1 MSPPQKKDHFERKG
15 SSSSPTTFQG
25 TKPIW
30 DDDPFFWE
38 AVIPP
43 PNWSTTTTTFVGHFG
58 IRGHPQNPNTVQK
71 MRVRISAVLLPQ
83 KLAWQWKIHH
93 EWRCISYCKLGVSN
107 VMLVFSGFN
116 LEKNTWLK
124 LKWNDWIENTISQR
138 PNFFF
143 MGTVCHIFPGCRFSH
158 KKNATS
164 WMGPLGQWVMK
175 CKKASGRS
183 LISDRPNVW

>member
-1 MSPPQKKDHFERKG
+1 MSPPPKKKDHFERKG

-83 KLAWQWKIHH
+83 KLTWQWKIHH

-138 PNFFF
+138 PNFFLWVRYVIYF
-143 MGTVCHIFPGCRFSH
+143 QGVGFLT
-158 KKNATS
+158 KKTPLVE
-164 WMGPLGQWVMK
+164 WGPLG
-175 CKKASGRS
+175 SGSWNARRR
-183 LISDRPNVW
+183 LGGP

>member
-1 MSPPQKKDHFERKG
+1 MMLFSKAPSSHPRKPTNVPPQKKDHFERKG

-83 KLAWQWKIHH
+83 KLTWQWKIIIFDRRFMFLHGYSRFFSLSSLCFPGPM
-93 EWRCISYCKLGVSN
+93 EFFCCVAC
-107 VMLVFSGFN
+107 VLVLQIGAF
-116 LEKNTWLK
+116 
-124 LKWNDWIENTISQR
+124 I
-138 PNFFF
+138 
-143 MGTVCHIFPGCRFSH
+143 MIFPALVPVLPRG
-158 KKNATS
+158 NAS
-164 WMGPLGQWVMK
+164 VVEPM
-175 CKKASGRS
+175 
-183 LISDRPNVW
+183 